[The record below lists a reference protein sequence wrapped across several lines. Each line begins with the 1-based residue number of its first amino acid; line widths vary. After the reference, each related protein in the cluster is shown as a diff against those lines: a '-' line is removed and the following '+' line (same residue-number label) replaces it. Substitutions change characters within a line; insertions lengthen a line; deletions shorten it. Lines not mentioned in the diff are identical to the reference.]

1 MQQYKR
7 ILIKI
12 SGESLMGTTSNIF
25 DIATLDIIL
34 NQIKTITKLGIKIG
48 IVIGGGNI
56 FRGINGDKLG
66 LQRANADYMG
76 MLATVM
82 NGIALKDFLESHGVK
97 SKIYSALPIANI
109 VKGYNRDS
117 MLKRMDDGNVII
129 FVAGTGNPFFTT
141 DSGAALRAIEMNADI
156 LIKATKVDGVFNKD
170 PEKCSDAIKYDKL
183 SFDEAISHNLKVMDM
198 SAFDLCRANNMN
210 LIVCNI
216 FKPTSLERIVS
227 GKDEGTLVYTVNN
240 LMNNVTT

>member
-1 MQQYKR
+1 MQQYNR
-7 ILIKI
+7 ILIKL
-12 SGESLMGTTSNIF
+12 SGESLMGSTGNIF
-25 DIATLDIIL
+25 DSTTLDIIL
-34 NQIKTITKLGIKIG
+34 NQIKNLTNLGIKIG

-76 MLATVM
+76 MLATIM

-97 SKIYSALPIANI
+97 SKIYSALSVGNV

-117 MLKRMDDGNVII
+117 MLKRMNDGNVVI
-129 FVAGTGNPFFTT
+129 FVGGTCNPFFTT

-156 LIKATKVDGVFNKD
+156 LIKATKVVGVFDKD
-170 PEKCSDAIKYDKL
+170 PTQHNDAIKYDKL
-183 SFDEAISHNLKVMDM
+183 SFDDAIDKNLKVMDM

-216 FKPTSLERIVS
+216 FKPHSLEHIVL
-227 GKDEGTLVYTVNN
+227 GKNEGTFVYCK
-240 LMNNVTT
+240 

>member
-129 FVAGTGNPFFTT
+129 FVAGTGNPFVTT
-141 DSGAALRAIEMNADI
+141 DSGAALRAIEMDADI
-156 LIKATKVDGVFNKD
+156 LIKATKVDGVFDKD
-170 PEKCSDAIKYDKL
+170 PAQHADAIKYDKL
-183 SFDEAISHNLKVMDM
+183 SFDEAISYNLKVMEV

-227 GKDEGTLVYTVNN
+227 GKDEGTLVYCK
-240 LMNNVTT
+240 